1 MTTRKV
7 LLIDADSEVYAAAA
21 SAESRRVVGMVE
33 LPAKDDGS
41 IHPAQLWGPYTNVK
55 ECTAALPQGAKA
67 TMFRSLEVATEEGA
81 QLLLDARL
89 RRVLAQAEERYGS
102 MEVELYLSGKI
113 NYRHLL
119 DHTYKGNRD
128 AVQKPHWN
136 GRLRNYIQDKY
147 GARVTKTW
155 EADDEVGI
163 RATELGDRAV
173 ICSVDKDL
181 RQVPGHHIVLG
192 KGHLHVTERGGLMR
206 LYTQILAGDSTDN
219 VRGCWQVGAEG
230 AFTYLHA
237 CLDEVGSVEEMSLA
251 SMELVL
257 WQAVVAKYQQ
267 ALDKYGSDKC
277 RFFDARGA
285 ALHTAQMV
293 YILRQRP
300 EGQIP
305 PRWTPPDVGV

>member
-21 SAESRRVVGMVE
+21 AAESRRVVALAE
-33 LPAKDDGS
+33 LPPGADGS
-41 IHPAQLWGPYTNVK
+41 VPAPQLWGPYANVK
-55 ECTAALPQGAKA
+55 ECTVALPAGAKA
-67 TMFRSLEVATEEGA
+67 TMFRSLEIATEAGA

-89 RRVLAQAEERYGS
+89 RRVIAQAEERYGA

-206 LYTQILAGDSTDN
+206 LYTQILAGDATDN

-230 AFTYLHA
+230 AWSYLNA
-237 CLDEVGSVEEMSLA
+237 CLEECHADADTSLHE
-251 SMELVL
+251 MEAIL
-257 WQAVVAKYQQ
+257 WESVVAKYQQ

-285 ALHTAQMV
+285 ALHTAQLV
-293 YILRQRP
+293 YILRDRP

-305 PRWTPPDVGV
+305 PRWTPPDVAP